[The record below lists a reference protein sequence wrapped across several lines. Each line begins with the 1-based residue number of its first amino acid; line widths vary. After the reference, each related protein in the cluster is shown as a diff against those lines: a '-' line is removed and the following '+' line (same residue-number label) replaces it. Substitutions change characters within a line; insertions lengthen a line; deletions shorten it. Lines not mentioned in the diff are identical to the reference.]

1 MQNLTFGKYISGN
14 SSIHKID
21 PRIKIMA
28 SILLFSFIFSAKNL
42 VSLTFVFLALL
53 GAVLLSSIKLS
64 KFLKS
69 LKFILIF
76 TSITS
81 FINLIFEVYTMNK
94 SIFDVKYNI
103 VANSFITLLKL
114 FSLIL
119 ISSVIMYTTSPA
131 GISAAISSLLSPFKY
146 LGLNTEEI
154 AITITISMRFLPI
167 LLSEAKN
174 MILIQKSRGVSIEE
188 KSIIL
193 KAKALLFISV
203 PVFVL
208 SLKKAHELAE
218 AMESRC
224 YNVNSQRTKYKI
236 LKLKRE
242 DLVAIIYIF
251 AIILGVILCNKI
263 KI

>member
-14 SSIHKID
+14 SPIHKID
-21 PRIKIMA
+21 PRIKMIA
-28 SILLFSFIFSAKNL
+28 SILLFSFIFSTKNL
-42 VSLTFVFLALL
+42 VSLTFIFFALL
-53 GAVLLSSIKLS
+53 GIVLISSIKLS

-69 LKFILIF
+69 LKFIIIF
-76 TSITS
+76 TLITG
-81 FINLIFEVYTMNK
+81 FINLFFEVYTMHK
-94 SIFDVKYNI
+94 SIFDVEYYI
-103 VANSFITLLKL
+103 VTIGIITLIKL

-119 ISSVIMYTTSPA
+119 IGSVIMFTTSPT
-131 GISAAISSLLSPFKY
+131 GISSAISSLLSPFKY
-146 LGLNTEEI
+146 FGLNTEEI

-174 MILIQKSRGVSIEE
+174 MVLIQKSRGVSIKE
-188 KSIIL
+188 KNIIL
-193 KAKALLFISV
+193 KTKALLSISI

-224 YNVNSQRTKYKI
+224 YNVNSRRTKYKI
-236 LKLKRE
+236 LKFKRE

-251 AIILGVILCNKI
+251 AIILGVVLCNKI